1 MPPSLE
7 EKMAKHPVPKKKT
20 SKARRDARTPPT
32 LVPCPECKAMKPPHT
47 VCPECGYYAG
57 RKVLEV

>member
-1 MPPSLE
+1 
-7 EKMAKHPVPKKKT
+7 MAKHPVPKKKT
-20 SKARRDARTPPT
+20 SQARRDARRRHPALTPPI